1 MGTLLYIILLA
12 LSGLVIGALA
22 RLLLP
27 GRGPMTILQTM
38 LVGVAGSLIA
48 GVLAYYAFD
57 EPDVPGFLLALACTI
72 VLVFIIRKQRE
83 HEAGPPADVAAPTR
97 RRL

>member
-1 MGTLLYIILLA
+1 MGTLLYII
-12 LSGLVIGALA
+12 
-22 RLLLP
+22 
-27 GRGPMTILQTM
+27 
-38 LVGVAGSLIA
+38 
-48 GVLAYYAFD
+48 
-57 EPDVPGFLLALACTI
+57 LLALACTI